1 MVQPVRDE
9 IGWGILGAGMIARRF
24 ADQLVHSR
32 SGRLTFVAST
42 DAGRARQFADA
53 HPGDAGAGSYADL
66 LARDDVD
73 AVYVATVHTTHA
85 RLAIAALEA
94 GKHVL
99 CEKPLAPNYGSVMAM
114 VAAAGDEDR
123 SLVEAYMYRFHPQT
137 RWVLDRVR
145 DGEIGEITHIDAEFS
160 FFAGARAGR
169 LFDPSLAGGAILDVG
184 GYPISFARAIAGAA
198 SGVDFVEPTAVSAAG
213 TVGETGVDEWS
224 VARLTFPGGLTASAR
239 AGLRLDGQNAVTI
252 FGSRGTLRLPDPWTL
267 TKEPTVTVSVVGAAP
282 EAGGVHRDTRTRW
295 RRTRSPTASPVVRRR
310 RCGGRT
316 RWATPGCWTSGAMP
330 STCAT
335 RSRPTTP
342 TSHRYPDAR

>member
-9 IGWGILGAGMIARRF
+9 VGWGILGAGMIARRF
-24 ADQLVHSR
+24 AGQLVHSR

-53 HPGDAGAGSYADL
+53 HPGDVGAGSYADL

-114 VAAAGDEDR
+114 VAAARDEGR

-160 FFAGARAGR
+160 FFASARAGR

-213 TVGETGVDEWS
+213 TW
-224 VARLTFPGGLTASAR
+224 
-239 AGLRLDGQNAVTI
+239 
-252 FGSRGTLRLPDPWTL
+252 
-267 TKEPTVTVSVVGAAP
+267 
-282 EAGGVHRDTRTRW
+282 
-295 RRTRSPTASPVVRRR
+295 
-310 RCGGRT
+310 GRP
-316 RWATPGCWTSGAMP
+316 AWTSGVW
-330 STCAT
+330 
-335 RSRPTTP
+335 
-342 TSHRYPDAR
+342 PD